1 MVALHRFGKDMARSP
16 ATVVPGLSPWHV
28 TNNVASARPRPH
40 ANTSHRLVEL
50 YMRESAVHTLQ
61 VSSTSTAQPIGFAA
75 FVSLSIELVSF
86 PLFAGIRS
94 APNVFSANLVTNLGL
109 LQGGDMPVI
118 RVGGNSQDRAI
129 YDPELQTATATS
141 CAADPLAIVCIG
153 SSFFDSYR
161 TFPDT
166 YYSHGF
172 NLAAN
177 NASGYTTLAETAPL
191 ACKAIGSQLS
201 MWEYGNEPDLYLGKW
216 RPSNWNVSQFVTEW
230 LNGTSHLKEYLL
242 AACPELGTPQFMAP
256 SFSSP
261 GSSYSHVAAFQDG
274 LDSQDAVNQKS
285 LHNYITG
292 ATSPGVTLQG
302 TLMNHNV
309 TVKSLSKHVAAANAL
324 AAVDDKPYVIGEC
337 NSLYGGGAAGLSDTF
352 GAALWVMDFTLY
364 AASTGV
370 IKRLHYHQ
378 SNGAPYSAWA
388 PVPSGGNQPTTL
400 PPYYGKLAAARFLS
414 ASNSTAVEEIALS
427 SSPYESAYAAYTSG
441 HLARIAVLNM
451 NQYNATSA
459 SQRPSTTYTFLVG
472 NRLVGSSWLVEKL
485 AAPGSDVKTGVTF
498 AGYKYE
504 YSSLGNGVNMKSN
517 CPKEVVKV
525 GSNGELSVRVKD
537 SQAVVLTL
545 LDE

>member
-1 MVALHRFGKDMARSP
+1 
-16 ATVVPGLSPWHV
+16 
-28 TNNVASARPRPH
+28 
-40 ANTSHRLVEL
+40 
-50 YMRESAVHTLQ
+50 
-61 VSSTSTAQPIGFAA
+61 
-75 FVSLSIELVSF
+75 
-86 PLFAGIRS
+86 
-94 APNVFSANLVTNLGL
+94 
-109 LQGGDMPVI
+109 
-118 RVGGNSQDRAI
+118 
-129 YDPELQTATATS
+129 
-141 CAADPLAIVCIG
+141 
-153 SSFFDSYR
+153 
-161 TFPDT
+161 
-166 YYSHGF
+166 
-172 NLAAN
+172 
-177 NASGYTTLAETAPL
+177 
-191 ACKAIGSQLS
+191 

-242 AACPELGTPQFMAP
+242 AACPELGTPEFMAP

-274 LDSQDAVNQKS
+274 LDSQDAVKQKS

-309 TVKSLSKHVAAANAL
+309 TVKSLSKHVAAANDL

-352 GAALWVMDFTLY
+352 GAALWAMDFTLY

-370 IKRLHYHQ
+370 IKRLHYHRKCICHMSHQ
-378 SNGAPYSAWA
+378 ALKSIVLHCSRALINSELANMIHPESNGAPYSAWA

-400 PPYYGKLAAARFLS
+400 PPYYGKLAAARFLG

-451 NQYNATSA
+451 NQYNATSV
-459 SQRPSTTYTFLVG
+459 SPRLSTTYTFLVG
-472 NRLVGSSWLVEKL
+472 NGLAGSSWLVEKL

>member
-1 MVALHRFGKDMARSP
+1 MSDLS
-16 ATVVPGLSPWHV
+16 AT
-28 TNNVASARPRPH
+28 RPRKML
-40 ANTSHRLVEL
+40 ANLLALLMSQLVL
-50 YMRESAVHTLQ
+50 ADPVGPWVA

-75 FVSLSIELVSF
+75 YVSLSIELVSF
-86 PLFAGIRS
+86 PLFAGVRS
-94 APNVFSANLVTNLGL
+94 APNVFSANLVKNLGR

-129 YDPELQTATATS
+129 YDPELKTATATS

-177 NASGYTTLAETAPL
+177 NASGYATLVETAPL

-216 RPSNWNVSQFVTEW
+216 RPSNWNVSQFATEW
-230 LNGTSHLKEYLL
+230 LNGTSHLKDHLL

-261 GSSYSHVAAFQDG
+261 GSSYSQVAAFQDG
-274 LDSQDAVNQKS
+274 LDSQNAVKQKS

-324 AAVDDKPYVIGEC
+324 ALVDDKPYVIGEC

-378 SNGAPYSAWA
+378 SNGAPYSAWV
-388 PVPSGGNQPTTL
+388 PVASGGNQPKTL
-400 PPYYGKLAAARFLS
+400 PPYYGKLAAARFLG
-414 ASNSTAVEEIALS
+414 ASDSTVVEEVDVS
-427 SSPYESAYAAYTSG
+427 SDPYESAYAAYSSG

-451 NQYNATSA
+451 HQFNTTSA
-459 SQRPSTTYTFLVG
+459 TPRPSTTYTVFIG
-472 NRLVGSSWLVEKL
+472 SGFSGSSWLVERL
-485 AAPGSDVKTGVTF
+485 AAPGSEAKTGVTF
-498 AGYKYE
+498 AGYAYE
-504 YSSLGNGVNMKSN
+504 YSSLGNGVNLKKH
-517 CPKEVVKV
+517 CPNETVKV
-525 GSNGELSVRVKD
+525 ESNGLLSIRVKD
-537 SQAVVLTL
+537 SQAVVMTL
-545 LDE
+545 LNEHS